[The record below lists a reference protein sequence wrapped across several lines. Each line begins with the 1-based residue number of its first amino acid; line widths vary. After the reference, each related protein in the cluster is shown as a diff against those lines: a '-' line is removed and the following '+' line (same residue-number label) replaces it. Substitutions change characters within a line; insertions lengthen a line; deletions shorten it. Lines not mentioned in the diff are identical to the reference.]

1 MNFFDSFGAGG
12 KSMFEYLTDLGIDE
26 NKITLIPRAT
36 FTKQEVLKQ
45 NLSIPKIDQSKVNFV
60 FCGEISKRKGVDII
74 FDAMSMSDPNFN
86 KQIKFDIYG
95 NYKQSEKDF
104 FLEKFSKSKSIN
116 FQGWLEPELLTQK
129 LKEFDVLILPSR
141 REPFGRIVIEALS
154 SGLFVITQ
162 NSVGASKDIDE
173 NYLSATFSEN
183 SCSELNTLIK
193 DVVSR
198 IEQIRSSREKRID
211 WVTKNWTHDVSA
223 EGLLKMIQ
231 NGK

>member
-1 MNFFDSFGAGG
+1 M
-12 KSMFEYLTDLGIDE
+12 
-26 NKITLIPRAT
+26 
-36 FTKQEVLKQ
+36 
-45 NLSIPKIDQSKVNFV
+45 
-60 FCGEISKRKGVDII
+60 
-74 FDAMSMSDPNFN
+74 
-86 KQIKFDIYG
+86 
-95 NYKQSEKDF
+95 
-104 FLEKFSKSKSIN
+104 
-116 FQGWLEPELLTQK
+116 
-129 LKEFDVLILPSR
+129 ILPSR

-183 SCSELNTLIK
+183 GFSELNILIK

-231 NGK
+231 MENKTNSLALNFISINSKSYPIDSDGGTCFTTYEIANAARFHGFNSIIVIPFFFK

>member
-1 MNFFDSFGAGG
+1 MG
-12 KSMFEYLTDLGIDE
+12 
-26 NKITLIPRAT
+26 P
-36 FTKQEVLKQ
+36 
-45 NLSIPKIDQSKVNFV
+45 IPKKDQSIVSFI

-74 FDAMSMSDPNFN
+74 FDAMNLCDSNFN
-86 KQIKFDIYG
+86 KQIKFDVYG
-95 NYKQSEKDF
+95 NYKESEKDF
-104 FLEKFSKSKSIN
+104 FLEKFSNSKSIN

-183 SCSELNTLIK
+183 NFRELNSLIK
-193 DVVSR
+193 DIVSR
-198 IEQIRSSREKRID
+198 IEQIRSLREKRIE
-211 WVTKNWTHDVSA
+211 WVIKNWTHDVSA
-223 EGLLKMIQ
+223 EGLLKIIQ
-231 NGK
+231 DEK

>member
-1 MNFFDSFGAGG
+1 M
-12 KSMFEYLTDLGIDE
+12 
-26 NKITLIPRAT
+26 
-36 FTKQEVLKQ
+36 
-45 NLSIPKIDQSKVNFV
+45 
-60 FCGEISKRKGVDII
+60 
-74 FDAMSMSDPNFN
+74 
-86 KQIKFDIYG
+86 
-95 NYKQSEKDF
+95 
-104 FLEKFSKSKSIN
+104 
-116 FQGWLEPELLTQK
+116 
-129 LKEFDVLILPSR
+129 ILPSR

-183 SCSELNTLIK
+183 SFSELNILIK